1 MVDADCR
8 ASCDAHAQATVTC
21 TPASLSVDVTGSLS
35 ATVQAR
41 ATRIATALRNHYGD
55 VLVVA
60 ERLRRLAATGQLL
73 GTTAQTVPSAV
84 ATLGA
89 RATFC
94 AGQAAT
100 IATQNIS
107 RVSVS
112 VQVSVSVT
120 TSIQ

>member
-21 TPASLSVDVTGSLS
+21 TPASLAVDVTGMVPT
-35 ATVQAR
+35 TVTDR
-41 ATRIATALRNHYGD
+41 ATRIETALRNHYGD

-73 GTTAQTVPSAV
+73 TSTAQTVPNAV
-84 ATLGA
+84 GSLGA

-100 IATQNIS
+100 IASQNIQ
-107 RVSVS
+107 RASVS
-112 VQVSVSVT
+112 VQVSVTVT
-120 TSIQ
+120 ASIQ